1 MGVLMIQCVLG
12 GVLGGDAKP
21 AHALF
26 IRSFP
31 VIGRYT
37 QTALAFALSRTFMYV
52 ITAYACVIIG
62 QRFGFE
68 GLSLG
73 LLGFGLMALFCAF
86 SFELKESD

>member
-1 MGVLMIQCVLG
+1 MIQCVLG

-68 GLSLG
+68 GLSFG

-86 SFELKESD
+86 TFKLKEVV